1 MVPTLRAFLDEWIPR
16 AFAERPDDVAPWF
29 YDYFGDLTG
38 SEAERKRYARAL
50 VLDLELARFDPRGRT
65 VVDAGSGFGVT
76 LASFAALGGRAVGL
90 EAFRP
95 MALSA
100 GALSRRYFPDLPV
113 ATLRADV
120 RRIPLADASVDFVY
134 CNEALSH
141 FLEPHRFVAEAGRV
155 IRPGGKLMVC
165 DGNNGANPRTAAE
178 VREVWRAFEEGPG
191 HRTLHGHRIE
201 VPYRER
207 RAALIGDALP
217 GLEASVVERLATGT
231 FGLHGE
237 EVVRAARQEMA
248 APGTLPGPPTYE
260 RCPVDP
266 DKGDHIE
273 NLVYPD
279 RLRAQMEE
287 AGFAVKVYAHF
298 GGAKGPLVAAA
309 NRVLRALTPLTLS
322 RARSVKVVATRR

>member
-1 MVPTLRAFLDEWIPR
+1 MVPTLRAFLDDWIPR
-16 AFAERPDDVAPWF
+16 VFAERPDDVAPWF
-29 YDYFGDLTG
+29 YEYFGDLTATD
-38 SEAERKRYARAL
+38 AERKRYARAL
-50 VLDLELARFDPRGRT
+50 ALDLELARFDPRGRV

-76 LASFAALGGRAVGL
+76 LASLAALGARAVGL

-100 GALSRRYFPDLPV
+100 GALARRYFPELPV
-113 ATLRADV
+113 STLRADV
-120 RRIPLADASVDFVY
+120 RAIPLANASVDFVY

-155 IRPGGKLMVC
+155 IRRGGKLMVC
-165 DGNNGANPRTAAE
+165 DGNNGANPRTAAD

-201 VPYRER
+201 VPYRQR
-207 RAALIGDALP
+207 RAERIAEALP
-217 GLEASVVERLATGT
+217 DLGSAVVQRLATGT

-237 EVVRAARQEMA
+237 AVVEAARTELA
-248 APGTLPGPPTYE
+248 NPGTLPGPPAYDH
-260 RCPVDP
+260 CPVDP

-279 RLRAQMEE
+279 VLRQEMEE
-287 AGFAVKVYAHF
+287 VGFSVRVYAHF
-298 GGAKGPLVAAA
+298 GGAKGTLVSAA
-309 NRVLRALTPLTLS
+309 NRVLRAFTPLTLS